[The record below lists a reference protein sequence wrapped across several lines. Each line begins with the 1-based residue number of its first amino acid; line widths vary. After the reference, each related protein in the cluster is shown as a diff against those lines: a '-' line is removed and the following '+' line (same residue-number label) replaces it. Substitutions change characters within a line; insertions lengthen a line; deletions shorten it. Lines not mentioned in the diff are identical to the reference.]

1 MGLSGIILAREPLIT
16 LTRVANIDL
25 CPLRNPPQLKFLVD
39 AQSSRCVSLFRRCI
53 WNDEHKPALADRQ
66 RAVRLMESDGFA
78 SGVTLVWQMRE

>member
-53 WNDEHKPALADRQ
+53 RGDKRTVFRRAETRRQ
-66 RAVRLMESDGFA
+66 AHGFQWVHSECDA
-78 SGVTLVWQMRE
+78 GTPYV